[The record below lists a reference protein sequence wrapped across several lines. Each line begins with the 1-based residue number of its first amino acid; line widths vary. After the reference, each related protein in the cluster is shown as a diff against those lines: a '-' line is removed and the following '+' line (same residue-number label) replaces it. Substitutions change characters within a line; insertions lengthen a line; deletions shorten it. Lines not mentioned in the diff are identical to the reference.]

1 MAYLKE
7 RPVAAIGFVCL
18 AMVLLAPEALRGQAA
33 QEQVECSGRV
43 VDSHARPVAGAEIV
57 CFEQRYEYEAG
68 QVRSHIL
75 GRTTAGENGEFR
87 LQVSTEDVQDIWVVA
102 WKKGLALGWHGA
114 RFTQSAQGLLVRLE
128 EPTVLGGTVVDENG
142 KAVVG
147 ATVRPCLKTDGMD
160 GAPGVRLPEPRAWL
174 TVQTDDQGRF
184 RFEGIPAGAS
194 ADFWVEAPGHASCWT
209 FWEKELSDLAGTQFQ
224 AGRTDIRIVLK
235 PETKIRGRVIDEET
249 GKGVAGVRLLARPD
263 ARYASY
269 ACVDTVTSGENGA
282 FLYQGLPA
290 NTYSL
295 QVVAPSERMADWV
308 GQDVQVTTE
317 TERTV
322 DVNVPVGKGGLI
334 EITAVDA
341 GTKTLIKGA
350 RATVSQAGRF
360 GIHNCWYNTLAAGAD
375 GVVRLRA
382 PAGESHFYVEAP
394 GYDYYRESEPVTVAK
409 GQVLRRQVE
418 LSPFAS
424 VAGAV
429 RDSTGQPMAGALV
442 TSKPICDKAA
452 NTDREG
458 RFRVA
463 WRPYASIREV
473 FVLARDPPH
482 NLAGLTQVRNQS
494 EPVEVTL
501 APAFIVR
508 GRITDPN
515 DKPVPAASVR
525 LIGMMTGWITHA
537 VPDAFTDAN
546 GVYEIVA
553 VPPAR
558 ENWRYSIEVRAQGYG
573 PTELRDLP
581 FDSPVAQRV
590 EVRPVALAPAN
601 RSISGVVVDANGA
614 PGAGLPIIISGPR
627 GSDTAGQP
635 SRRAVSDEQG
645 RFAVDRVCAGPL
657 RIQAGWGGTQPGP
670 GMLDAQGGDQNV
682 KVILGREGVHMEY
695 RSLLGKRL
703 PDLKEMVDGMPEPIQ
718 GKPMLLCLFD
728 MNQRPSRR
736 WVEVLAKQTAE
747 LEQKGVLVMAVQATE
762 VDGNNLKAWWAK
774 QGIQFPVVQIV
785 GDADKTRSLWGV
797 KSLPWL
803 ILADREKK
811 VVAEGFPVQEL
822 DTYLARVAS
831 P

>member
-1 MAYLKE
+1 MTRLTEKL
-7 RPVAAIGFVCL
+7 VAPIGFICL
-18 AMVLLAPEALRGQAA
+18 AVVLLAPETLRGQVA
-33 QEQVECSGRV
+33 QEPVECSGRV
-43 VDSHARPVAGAEIV
+43 VDARARPVAGAEV
-57 CFEQRYEYEAG
+57 ACFEQRYEYEAG
-68 QVRSHIL
+68 QVRAHIL
-75 GRTTAGENGEFR
+75 GRTAAGENGDFR
-87 LQVSTEDVQDIWVVA
+87 LQINTEDAEDIWVVA
-102 WKKGLALGWHGA
+102 RKKGLAFGWQGA

-128 EPTVLGGTVVDENG
+128 EPTVLAGTVVDENG
-142 KAVVG
+142 KPVAG
-147 ATVRPCLKTDGMD
+147 ATIRPCLKMDWMGGTPGM
-160 GAPGVRLPEPRAWL
+160 RLPEPRAWL
-174 TVQTDDQGRF
+174 TTRTDDQGQF
-184 RFEGIPAGAS
+184 RFEGIPGEAS

-209 FWEKELSDLAGTQFQ
+209 FWEKDLSDVAGTQFQ
-224 AGRTDIRIVLK
+224 AGRTDIRITLK
-235 PETKIRGRVIDEET
+235 PETKIRGRVTDENT

-263 ARYASY
+263 TGYANYS
-269 ACVDTVTSGENGA
+269 CVDTVTSGADGA
-282 FLYQGLPA
+282 FLYERLPA
-290 NTYSL
+290 DSYSL
-295 QVVAPSERMADWV
+295 RVVPPPDRMADWT
-308 GQDVQVTTE
+308 GKDVKVTTE
-317 TERTV
+317 AGRTA

-334 EITAVDA
+334 EITTLQA

-350 RATVSQAGRF
+350 RATVSQAANFGR
-360 GIHNCWYNTLAAGAD
+360 HDCWFSTLPADAD
-375 GVVRLRA
+375 GVARLRA

-394 GYDYYRESEPVTVAK
+394 GYDYYRESEPVQVVK
-409 GQVLRRQVE
+409 GEVLRRQVE
-418 LSPFAS
+418 LNPLAS
-424 VAGAV
+424 VAGIV
-429 RDSTGQPMAGALV
+429 RDANGQPVAGALV
-442 TSKPICDKAA
+442 TSKPVCDRPAH
-452 NTDREG
+452 TDPQG
-458 RFRVA
+458 RFKVV

-473 FVLARDPPH
+473 LVLARDPQR
-482 NLAGLTQVRNQS
+482 NLAGLAQVRNQA

-501 APAFIVR
+501 EPAFTVR

-515 DKPVPAASVR
+515 DKPVPAAAVR
-525 LIGMMTGWITHA
+525 LVGQMTGWITHA
-537 VPDAFTDAN
+537 VPDVFTDAN

-553 VPPAR
+553 VPPVR
-558 ENWRYSIEVRAQGYG
+558 ENWHYSIEVRAQGYG

-581 FDSPVAQRV
+581 FDSAVTQRV
-590 EVRPVALAPAN
+590 EVQSVTLAPAD

-614 PGAGLPIIISGPR
+614 PAAGLPIIISGPR

-635 SRRAVSDEQG
+635 SRRTVTDAQG
-645 RFAVDRVCAGPL
+645 RFAVDGVCAGPL
-657 RIQAGWGGTQPGP
+657 RIQAGWGSTRPGP